1 MKINV
6 DNYHL
11 LVNTRDKV
19 NLRTDNINICNSKCQ
34 KLLGVK
40 FDHKLTFDDHI
51 AESCKTTSQKIH
63 SQERVTLYLNISK
76 NYILMN
82 AFFISQFSYCPLIRM
97 CCSHTNDRKIERLY
111 EGCLQINYQE
121 NQSSFDK
128 LLGISY
134 PYAGIIYTK

>member
-51 AESCKTTSQKIH
+51 AESCKTTS
-63 SQERVTLYLNISK
+63 
-76 NYILMN
+76 
-82 AFFISQFSYCPLIRM
+82 
-97 CCSHTNDRKIERLY
+97 
-111 EGCLQINYQE
+111 
-121 NQSSFDK
+121 
-128 LLGISY
+128 
-134 PYAGIIYTK
+134 

>member
-1 MKINV
+1 MKSNA

-11 LVNTRDKV
+11 LVNTCDKV
-19 NLRTDNINICNSKCQ
+19 NLRINNINICNSKCQ

-51 AESCKTTSQKIH
+51 AESCKTTSQKIY

-76 NYILMN
+76 TYILMN
-82 AFFISQFSYCPLIRM
+82 AFFTSQFRYCPHIRT
-97 CCSHTNDRKIERLY
+97 CCSRTNDRKIERLY
-111 EGCLQINYQE
+111 EGCLRINYQE